1 QPRSA
6 RRGDRAQAERAAR
19 EVHRRT
25 RLLERVLG
33 GAAEPGPEL
42 FRGVPELLRGAVAHG
57 CAGAEDQG
65 ADLRRDRR
73 LHHPPVRAGS
83 APAHPQRAL
92 LRRDQGRNHGGAGT
106 DQRARDPHL
115 HDGRAGADGG
125 TRGARE
131 VGMTAGMLHPDGP
144 AGMTGQVAVV
154 TGAARGIGA
163 EVAKELAAA
172 GAAVTVLDALVP
184 CAAIYGDAVSLEEL
198 AEPDLDSVLDVN
210 VKGTMWSVGG
220 ALPHMRDQGG
230 RIVCIGSVAGKIGGV
245 LAGPHYVA
253 SKGAVHALVR
263 WIAKTEAA
271 NGIVANGVA
280 PGVVDTPMI
289 TGKGYRPDGHP
300 LGRFAAPEEI
310 AR

>member
-1 QPRSA
+1 
-6 RRGDRAQAERAAR
+6 
-19 EVHRRT
+19 
-25 RLLERVLG
+25 
-33 GAAEPGPEL
+33 
-42 FRGVPELLRGAVAHG
+42 
-57 CAGAEDQG
+57 
-65 ADLRRDRR
+65 
-73 LHHPPVRAGS
+73 
-83 APAHPQRAL
+83 
-92 LRRDQGRNHGGAGT
+92 
-106 DQRARDPHL
+106 
-115 HDGRAGADGG
+115 
-125 TRGARE
+125 
-131 VGMTAGMLHPDGP
+131 MTAGMLHPDGP

-172 GAAVTVLDALVP
+172 GAAVTVLDARPCDEVVTAITEAGGSAVGQIVDVTDRGAVAAAMAAAAAPAGRIDALVT

-310 AR
+310 ARVAAFLASPAASYVSGEVVDANGGLAMT